1 MMWKKYAIVALVT
14 IPLMVAGASLG
25 LAQESLKVTGSL
37 PKTPV
42 APPST
47 AGTIRLNAAPITQQ
61 SPPDVNLPDSATA
74 KFEHQDG
81 AVDSLPSIV
90 ARQWSLTREVPPES
104 LISERYLRSQDNQS
118 RMITLKEAIY
128 VALRNNPGIAAA
140 KLDPLASAEA
150 IKEANGT
157 FDPDLTAQADV
168 IKNVS
173 PTTSILQTGGA
184 DAYTQKFYDWDFGV
198 NKVSA
203 LTNGTFGATFN
214 NERALSNSAF
224 ASINPSYTPS
234 LTLSVSQPLLQ
245 NFGWRFATIN
255 VRIAESGQKTAQWN
269 YEQSL
274 QDFVQRIG
282 QEYWNVVLAEENL
295 EVARAALRFNQD
307 LVRQNS
313 ISVKVG
319 TLAPLDLQEAQSA
332 ASTSEANVYTAE
344 ANLKTSRVQLR
355 QDVMLNPAEMFIP
368 EELEPATRPNP
379 EEQISENQ
387 EHALEMAVEYLPSLA
402 SMRESI
408 RSSLLQ
414 VKFAENQTLPQVN
427 LGAQFG
433 ISATAGTSKC
443 QEAFGGSA
451 TKGNCNTLIPNP
463 AFPPPPK
470 FIPGNKLPF
479 GGIYGS
485 ALNRL
490 WNFSFYNYAA
500 VLSFQMPLDNATAR
514 AALSQARIQYEQ
526 TRLTY
531 RSSLSQAVVNVE
543 SAIAN
548 LFADQKRAQ
557 ATASATYYARQA
569 LHDEEVRFRV
579 GMATTHDLLQFQEE
593 EVSAEGNQVQAE
605 VDLENAKLA
614 LRHSEGTILDE
625 FDISFQLQDPH
636 QTPWYATF

>member
-1 MMWKKYAIVALVT
+1 MMWKKYALLALVT
-14 IPLMVAGASLG
+14 IPLMVAGTSIG

-42 APPST
+42 PPPETAGRIELNAPP
-47 AGTIRLNAAPITQQ
+47 ITRQ
-61 SPPDVNLPDSATA
+61 SPPQVNLPNSATG
-74 KFEHQDG
+74 KYEHQNG
-81 AVDSLPSIV
+81 AIDSLPSIL
-90 ARQWSLTREVPPES
+90 AKQWSLTREVPPES
-104 LISERYLRSQDNQS
+104 LISERYMRTEDNQA
-118 RMITLKEAIY
+118 RKITLQEAIY
-128 VALRNNPGIAAA
+128 VALRNNPAIEAAS
-140 KLDPLASAEA
+140 LEPLASVET
-150 IKEANGT
+150 IKQANGT
-157 FDPDLTAQADV
+157 FDPNLTAQGDV

-184 DAYTQKFYDWDFGV
+184 DAFTTKLYDWDFGV

-203 LTNGTFGATFN
+203 LTNGTFGVTFN

-224 ASINPSYTPS
+224 ASINPSYTP
-234 LTLSVSQPLLQ
+234 TINLSVSQPLLQ
-245 NFGWRFATIN
+245 SFGWRFATIN
-255 VRIAESGQKTAQWN
+255 VRIAESGQKQAQWN
-269 YEQSL
+269 YAQALE
-274 QDFVQRIG
+274 DFVQRIG

-295 EVARAALRFNQD
+295 QVARAALTFNQD

-368 EELEPATRPNP
+368 EDLEPATRPNP
-379 EEQISENQ
+379 QEQISED
-387 EHALEMAVEYLPSLA
+387 EERALELAVEYLPSLA
-402 SMRESI
+402 AMRESI

-414 VKFAENQTLPQVN
+414 VKFAENQTLPQLN
-427 LGAQFG
+427 LGAQIG
-433 ISATAGTSKC
+433 VTAVAGTSKC
-443 QEAFGGSA
+443 QEGFGSSSA
-451 TKGNCNTLIPNP
+451 GTGNCNTGIPNP
-463 AFPPPPK
+463 APPPV
-470 FIPGNKLPF
+470 FVEGNKLPF
-479 GGIYGS
+479 GGTYGS
-485 ALNRL
+485 ALNRM
-490 WNFSFYNYAA
+490 WNFSFYNFAG

-514 AALSQARIQYEQ
+514 AALSQARISYEQ

-531 RSSLSQAVVNVE
+531 RASLSQAVVNVQ
-543 SAIAN
+543 SSIAN
-548 LFADQKRAQ
+548 LFADQQRAR

-569 LHDEEVRFRV
+569 LHDEQIRFRV

-593 EVSAEGNQVQAE
+593 EVSAEGNEVQAE

-625 FDISFQLQDPH
+625 FNINFEIQNPH
-636 QTPWYATF
+636 ETPWYATF